1 MCSPAVIRDNF
12 SLAPKFFGASSV
24 NAVQRVPGYLRRALV
39 YAQPRCDSHRSSCL
53 KPLMSLT
60 TLLFSQCLTKIKSFP
75 ANNNV
80 AECSARWCFHAR
92 TMGNRWLCLRFH
104 LEAHYGI
111 ISWFLTLLPSF
122 GVWGAWGRCFLH

>member
-1 MCSPAVIRDNF
+1 MCSLAVIRDNF

-24 NAVQRVPGYLRRALV
+24 NAVQRVPRYLRRALV
-39 YAQPRCDSHRSSCL
+39 CAQPTCDSHRLSCL

-60 TLLFSQCLTKIKSFP
+60 TLLFSRCLTKIKSFP
-75 ANNNV
+75 ANNSV

-111 ISWFLTLLPSF
+111 ISWFLTLPPSF